1 MAYSHYKC
9 SLEIKESLPI
19 NLYRPALNKNIILF
33 FLTITITR
41 NVFVIFQYCLIM
53 LFDVMEVV
61 TLSYIEVKKTDFIN
75 VKQFRDNDCCITF
88 ETLEKK

>member
-1 MAYSHYKC
+1 
-9 SLEIKESLPI
+9 
-19 NLYRPALNKNIILF
+19 
-33 FLTITITR
+33 
-41 NVFVIFQYCLIM
+41 M
-53 LFDVMEVV
+53 LFDFMEVM